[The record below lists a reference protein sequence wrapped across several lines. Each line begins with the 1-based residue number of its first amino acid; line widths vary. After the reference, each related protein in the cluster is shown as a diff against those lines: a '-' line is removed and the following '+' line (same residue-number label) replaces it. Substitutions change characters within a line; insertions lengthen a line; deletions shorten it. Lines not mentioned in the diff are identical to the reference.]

1 MENYNEY
8 SFWTFFKQFKKDST
22 NLDLSVQYWKQNL
35 FSKLTNMFVFENMP
49 ETMDKRILDFS
60 LLING
65 NCGILRDKKRGL
77 INVYGNFGGGE
88 VTIYNLNSK
97 YTWSIV
103 GLSGV
108 NEIGKDIVVGKN
120 DQNYFGCGFLISK
133 YADLLSAIDTSIKIC
148 VVNSRLTNIISASDD
163 IAQKAVESA
172 MTKILD
178 GEFACVLDEMNALSS
193 VGGIHATELF
203 NHANS
208 TQMLQSLYI
217 AKESTL
223 CEFYNEIG
231 IALKNKDKKAQVNT
245 SEIEDYD
252 QMSQIRI
259 DDMLRCREQMCEEIN
274 NMFGTNIS
282 VHLNSMFE
290 MKKSEES
297 SASRTDESEV
307 EEDKDKRGGEK
318 ENV

>member
-1 MENYNEY
+1 
-8 SFWTFFKQFKKDST
+8 
-22 NLDLSVQYWKQNL
+22 
-35 FSKLTNMFVFENMP
+35 
-49 ETMDKRILDFS
+49 
-60 LLING
+60 
-65 NCGILRDKKRGL
+65 
-77 INVYGNFGGGE
+77 
-88 VTIYNLNSK
+88 
-97 YTWSIV
+97 
-103 GLSGV
+103 
-108 NEIGKDIVVGKN
+108 
-120 DQNYFGCGFLISK
+120 
-133 YADLLSAIDTSIKIC
+133 
-148 VVNSRLTNIISASDD
+148 
-163 IAQKAVESA
+163 

-274 NMFGTNIS
+274 KLFGTNMS

>member
-1 MENYNEY
+1 MEEFNEY

-22 NLDLSVQYWKQNL
+22 NLELSVQYWKQNL
-35 FSKLTNMFVFENMP
+35 FSKLTNIFVFENLP
-49 ETMDKRILDFS
+49 DTMDKRILDFS

-77 INVYGNFGGGE
+77 INVYGNFSGGE
-88 VTIYNLNSK
+88 VTIYNLNDK
-97 YTWSIV
+97 YTWSII
-103 GLSGV
+103 GLSGI

-172 MTKILD
+172 MTKIID
-178 GEFACVLDEMNALSS
+178 GEFACVLDEMNALST

-203 NHANS
+203 NHSNS

-259 DDMLRCREQMCEEIN
+259 DDMLRCREQMCKEMN
-274 NMFGTNIS
+274 DMFGTDVS
-282 VHLNSMFE
+282 VHLNSMFQI
-290 MKKSEES
+290 KKDDES
-297 SASRTDESEV
+297 SARRTDENTEND
-307 EEDKDKRGGEK
+307 ENNEKDGEK
-318 ENV
+318 EDV